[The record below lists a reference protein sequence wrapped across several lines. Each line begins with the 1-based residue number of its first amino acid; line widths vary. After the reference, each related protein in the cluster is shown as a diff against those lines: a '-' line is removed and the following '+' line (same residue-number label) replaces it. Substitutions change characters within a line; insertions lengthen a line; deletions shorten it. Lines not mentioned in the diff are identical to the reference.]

1 MVELKGKILTI
12 DMDAIKV
19 PKLQIRE
26 ITIKRHKKYQE
37 IKRLDPFA
45 LYLGGR
51 PKKFKTP
58 QELQEKVDGYFE
70 TCWGARYYNGKPLLD
85 ENGEVVKGIIRP
97 YTMSGL
103 ARYLGISIKCL
114 FEYEVHSKAGTML
127 PEYAEILT
135 DAKLR
140 IQEYAEQ
147 RLYDRE
153 GSSGARFV
161 LETGFGWL
169 TKKEAQEL
177 RQTDKRIKLAREK
190 LEFVKEQA
198 REGKLDDKEL
208 TVNILRAGD
217 DN

>member
-85 ENGEVVKGIIRP
+85 ENGEGKRP
-97 YTMSGL
+97 
-103 ARYLGISIKCL
+103 ARGMAAFFSHI
-114 FEYEVHSKAGTML
+114 VT
-127 PEYAEILT
+127 
-135 DAKLR
+135 R
-140 IQEYAEQ
+140 
-147 RLYDRE
+147 R
-153 GSSGARFV
+153 
-161 LETGFGWL
+161 
-169 TKKEAQEL
+169 
-177 RQTDKRIKLAREK
+177 
-190 LEFVKEQA
+190 
-198 REGKLDDKEL
+198 
-208 TVNILRAGD
+208 
-217 DN
+217 